1 VKAVDILKVISGQ
14 LMILIFLQPQKNV
27 YEKGQKAYKGE
38 RELQDW
44 VYVVDINL
52 RKGKII
58 T

>member
-1 VKAVDILKVISGQ
+1 MKKVRR
-14 LMILIFLQPQKNV
+14 LIM
-27 YEKGQKAYKGE
+27 E

-44 VYVVDINL
+44 AYLVDINL